1 MRKLVLAFSFLFFLS
16 SCNSISGVFRSI
28 KRIIFPS
35 SCRIEVKLDT
45 TDLKYLE
52 DLWDYRFTVSE
63 DTNLQEFASA
73 VQISPKPSNLRFDYS
88 DYVTREISLDH
99 WNFDPNVEYEIKIGK
114 FYAEN
119 DCFLETPVSFKLPVM
134 ARKPS
139 FYLSR
144 ENIFESNLNKVLPI
158 YISNVSEFQIRS
170 AELSIPVLV
179 NAIATLGNKY
189 YEFENQLSWKKTVW
203 KSGIKVNAFGNQGM
217 DIDSYFGAKPNTK
230 GWIAFQL
237 GANVIGEGNKE
248 EYKNE
253 SIFLQSTNLG
263 ITTKLDPNTLH
274 VWVHTLSKAEPV
286 SNTTISLYEK
296 GSLRGTC
303 KTDKDGHCTVPSISD
318 TKSYDKSVLIA
329 EDSSG
334 DKAFLHFNETHI
346 EGYSDYYTENHV
358 KGKIYF
364 DRKLYR
370 PGDRVEIKA
379 VLADR
384 KNGTLVPY
392 SSKSVNIQ
400 IRDSRGKDVSNTNL
414 SSTGQGGVATGY
426 TIPSDAPLGHY
437 SVTVYG
443 AGKNDSITYDT
454 FQVEEFRPV
463 NFMVNVNLANVV
475 NKDQNIK
482 GTVEGKYMFGAPM
495 GGAKISYSVL
505 KRKRHISFES
515 FVSYDFSDTWY
526 DYEDEY
532 SEGNSDYVSGSEGV
546 LDSKGLFTLDIPVQD
561 LTRKFATDGE
571 DIEIADP
578 FNLVVE
584 SSVFDVDGKS
594 VTKSSSIPYN
604 PSETYVGLKCNDRY
618 QAIDKPFQFGALA
631 INLQGKAVAGAELK
645 AYIIY
650 NDWTSVL
657 SKGIGKFFFRSNQLT
672 KKVVEVKKL
681 VSKADGVS
689 FDYKAKDSGSY
700 TVLVL
705 NKDKVFSRVDFYAY
719 EKESYYTWDFRGDDS
734 IELRS
739 DKKEYKIGD
748 KAKILIKSPLQN
760 ARVIVTV
767 ERDSV
772 YFKKSFLMKG
782 NSAPLEIPIEES
794 YLPNVDVN
802 VVMLSGRLP
811 VPEGL
816 SSDDIKEFNEQ
827 DLGAPKAKTGSVTLK
842 VNLASRTAPVVIKT
856 DKQEYQPREQVK
868 LSIQS
873 SPGAELTVS
882 VADRGV
888 LDLVGYSFQSPVQMF
903 YQYWYSIVKTF
914 ELRSM
919 IIKHYIYENKGD
931 SPGGDYGEDSGGGFS
946 AESES
951 GARKDFRYTAYWNP
965 VVIADSSGN
974 ADLSFTLPD
983 NLTTFRVM
991 VASSANGKF
1000 GASNSEFIVKKNL
1013 VLQKTVARFIRVGDS
1028 LELGGS
1034 ITNNTK
1040 KKGKFKYKID
1050 SKFLSED
1057 KGWISIELAAGQTKE
1072 VLRTFQISESQYI
1085 KLKLDH
1091 PKDEI
1096 QASYQI
1102 SVEPENM
1109 NEFAD
1114 LKKSDLS
1121 DALVVTLPIKEF
1133 DPVTSV
1139 QFSGYTDSEHKTLI
1153 SFPKKESILLNKGSL
1168 DIRMSG
1174 TALTALKSAFD
1185 FYESNPYF
1193 CMEQRTSAYLLS
1205 LSAGEL
1211 LKEFQYK
1218 APAKDSYDFTQI
1230 EKLFLDEMS
1239 EFQTSEGSFRVWKGH
1254 GRTGYPYLTAYIAS
1268 VMQIGKDKGKRSNT
1282 QAYQLA
1288 IKYLENYVKN
1298 PTETSINSYQT
1309 LSLIYSVL
1317 SKDKKETHSLEKTL
1331 VDHFEELNLK
1341 SRGIFLTAYAE
1352 VHKLETVD
1360 SDPVFKKLFAEYTK
1374 YIVYEKELFALKPLK
1389 QNTDEYY
1396 YYSYYSSSS
1405 VLGNYLRLL
1414 LRVDSK
1420 NPRIVELVK
1429 SIMMDRQNHFW
1440 SDSHSVGTIALALS
1454 EYRNRFESTSID
1466 TEGEAIFG
1474 EKTLI
1479 EESFSSSSDS
1489 IYKEEITFDRL
1500 FEGKDP
1506 SGRPLVFKRTSSEGR
1521 LYFQTRLMYV
1531 PVKDTTTQKFN
1542 GLEIKKTLYRI
1553 DGRNSN
1559 GDAILKE
1566 VTSLQRGSTY
1576 LVKVKI
1582 LSNLEQAFGMIVD
1595 PIPSNTEIVNTS
1607 FLTEKASDGEE
1618 TEVTDN
1624 YYGGYKEYRDD
1635 RVIFSEDRIKKGE
1648 TEFNYILRPVAKGNS
1663 IMPASKTFLMYH
1675 PQFYGNTNTIR
1686 VKVE

>member
-1 MRKLVLAFSFLFFLS
+1 MRKLVLALGFLFFLS
-16 SCNSISGVFRSI
+16 SCNSISGIFRSI
-28 KRIIFPS
+28 KRTIFPS

-52 DLWDYRFTVSE
+52 DLWDYRITVTE
-63 DTNLQEFASA
+63 DTNLQELASA
-73 VQISPKPSNLRFDYS
+73 IQILPKPSNPRTEFS
-88 DYVTREISLDH
+88 DYISREFSLDS
-99 WNFDPNVEYEIKIGK
+99 WNFDSGVEYEIKIGK

-134 ARKPS
+134 TNKPS

-144 ENIFESNLNKVLPI
+144 ENIFESSLNKVLPI
-158 YISNVSEFQIRS
+158 SISNVPEFQIRT
-170 AELSIPVLV
+170 AELNIPTLV
-179 NAIATLGNKY
+179 NAVATLGNRY
-189 YEFENQLSWKKTVW
+189 YEYESQLNWKNSIW
-203 KSGIKVNAFGNQGM
+203 KSGLKINSFGNQGM
-217 DIDSYFGAKPNTK
+217 DIDNYFGSKPNTK
-230 GWIAFQL
+230 AWIALQL
-237 GANVIGEGNKE
+237 GANVIGENNKE
-248 EYKNE
+248 EFKRE

-274 VWVHTLSKAEPV
+274 VWVHSLSKAEPV
-286 SNTTISLYEK
+286 INTNISLYEK
-296 GSLRGTC
+296 GNLRGTC
-303 KTDKDGHCTVPSISD
+303 KTDKDGYCSLPSLSD
-318 TKSYDKSVLIA
+318 TKSFDKSVLIA
-329 EDSSG
+329 EDSLG

-346 EGYSDYYTENHV
+346 EGYSDYYSENNV

-379 VLADR
+379 VIAER
-384 KNGTLVPY
+384 KNGILIPY
-392 SSKSVNIQ
+392 SSKSLNLQ
-400 IRDSRGKDVSNTNL
+400 IRDSRGKDVANTNL
-414 SSTGQGGVATGY
+414 SSTSQGGINTSY
-426 TIPSDAPLGHY
+426 LISSDASLGHY
-437 SVTVYG
+437 SVSVYIP
-443 AGKNDSITYDT
+443 GKDGSITYDT

-463 NFMVNVNLANVV
+463 NFMVNVNLANAV
-475 NKDQNIK
+475 NKDQNVK

-495 GGAKISYSVL
+495 GGAKVSYSVL
-505 KRKRHISFES
+505 KRKRFIDFDSFS
-515 FVSYDFSDTWY
+515 NYDFSDTWY

-532 SEGNSDYVSGSEGV
+532 SGGNSDYVTGSEGV
-546 LDSKGLFTLDIPVQD
+546 LDSRGLFSLDIPVKE
-561 LTRKFATDGE
+561 LTRKFVTDGE

-584 SSVFDVDGKS
+584 SSVYDVDGKS

-618 QAIDKPFQFGALA
+618 QTLDKPFQFGAVA
-631 INLQGKAVAGAELK
+631 VNLQGKAVAGAELK

-657 SKGIGKFFFRSNQLT
+657 SKGLGKFFFRSNQLT
-672 KKVVEVKKL
+672 KKVVETKKL
-681 VSKADGVS
+681 ISKAEGVS
-689 FDYKAKDSGSY
+689 FDYRAKDPGSY

-705 NKDKVFSRVDFYAY
+705 NRDKVFSRVDFYAY

-734 IELRS
+734 IELRT
-739 DKKEYKIGD
+739 DKQEYKIGD

-772 YFKKSFLMKG
+772 YYKKSFLMKG

-816 SSDDIKEFNEQ
+816 SAEDIKEFNEQ

-856 DKQEYQPREQVK
+856 DKKEYQPREQVK

-873 SPGAELTVS
+873 APGAELTVS

-903 YQYWYSIVKTF
+903 YQYWYNMVKTF

-965 VVIADSSGN
+965 VVIADSNGN

-1000 GASNSEFIVKKNL
+1000 GASNAEFTVKKNL

-1050 SKFLSED
+1050 SSFLPEN
-1057 KGWISIELAAGQTKE
+1057 KGWSSIELASGQTKE

-1091 PKDEI
+1091 PNDEI
-1096 QASYQI
+1096 QLSYQI
-1102 SVEPENM
+1102 SVEPENISD
-1109 NEFAD
+1109 FVD

-1121 DALVVTLPIKEF
+1121 DSLAVNVPIKEF
-1133 DPVTSV
+1133 DPVTAV
-1139 QFSGYTDSEHKTLI
+1139 QFSGYTDSEFKTI
-1153 SFPKKESILLNKGSL
+1153 INVPKKESILLNKGSL

-1218 APAKDSYDFTQI
+1218 APTKDSYDFTQI

-1239 EFQTSEGSFRVWKGH
+1239 EFQASDGSFKVWKDS
-1254 GRTGYPYLTAYIAS
+1254 GRTGYPYLTAYVVS
-1268 VMQIGKDKGKRSNT
+1268 VMQIGKEKGKRSNSH
-1282 QAYQLA
+1282 AYQAA
-1288 IKYLENYVKN
+1288 IQYLQNYVKN

-1317 SKDKKETHSLEKTL
+1317 SKDKKEVRSLEKTL
-1331 VDHFEELNLK
+1331 IDHFEELNLK
-1341 SRGIFLTAYAE
+1341 SRGIFLTSYAE
-1352 VHKLETVD
+1352 THKLESYESD
-1360 SDPVFKKLFAEYTK
+1360 SVFKKIFSEYTK
-1374 YIVYEKELFALKPLK
+1374 YISYEKEVFTLKPLK
-1389 QNTDEYY
+1389 DNAEEQY
-1396 YYSYYSSSS
+1396 YYSYYNSST

-1420 NPRIVELVK
+1420 NPRIVDLVK

-1440 SDSHSVGTIALALS
+1440 SDSHSVGTIALALA
-1454 EYRNRFESTSID
+1454 EYRNRFESTSVD
-1466 TEGEAIFG
+1466 TEGQAIFG

-1479 EESFSSSSDS
+1479 NESFSPSSDS

-1500 FEGKDP
+1500 FDSKDP
-1506 SGRPLVFKRTSSEGR
+1506 SGRPLLFKRTSSEGR
-1521 LYFQTRLMYV
+1521 LYFQSRLMYV

-1542 GLEIKKTLYRI
+1542 GLEIRKILFRI
-1553 DGRNSN
+1553 DGRDSN
-1559 GDAILKE
+1559 GNPILKE
-1566 VTSLQRGSTY
+1566 VTNLQRGSTY

-1582 LSNLEQAFGMIVD
+1582 LSNTDHAFAMIVD

-1607 FLTEKASDGEE
+1607 FLTEKQSDGEE
-1618 TEVTDN
+1618 TDVTES

-1635 RVIFSEDRIKKGE
+1635 RVIFSEDRLPKGE

-1663 IMPASKTFLMYH
+1663 ILPAAKTFLMYH

>member
-1 MRKLVLAFSFLFFLS
+1 MRKLVLAFSLLFFLG
-16 SCNSISGVFRSI
+16 SCNSITGLFRSI
-28 KRIIFPS
+28 KRVIFPS

-52 DLWDYRFTVSE
+52 DLWDYQITVSE
-63 DTNLQEFASA
+63 DTNLRELASA
-73 VQISPKPSNLRFDYS
+73 VEIFPKPSDPKTEFS
-88 DYVTREISLDH
+88 DYVSREFSLDQ
-99 WNFDPNVEYEIKIGK
+99 WNFDPGVAYEIKIGK

-134 ARKPS
+134 AKKPS

-158 YISNVSEFQIRS
+158 SISNVPEFEIRS
-170 AELSIPVLV
+170 AELSIPILV
-179 NAIATLGNKY
+179 NAVATLGNRY
-189 YEFENQLSWKKTVW
+189 YDFESQLNWKKTVW
-203 KSGIKVNAFGNQGM
+203 KSGIKVNSFGNQGM
-217 DIDSYFGAKPNTK
+217 DIDTYFGSKPNTK
-230 GWIAFQL
+230 AWIAFQL
-237 GANVIGEGNKE
+237 GAKVIGDNNKE
-248 EYKNE
+248 EFKKE

-274 VWVHTLSKAEPV
+274 VWVHSLSKAEPV
-286 SNTTISLYEK
+286 ANTNMSLYEK

-303 KTDKDGHCTVPSISD
+303 KTDKDGHCTLPTIND
-318 TKSYDKSVLIA
+318 TKSLEKSVLIA

-334 DKAFLHFNETHI
+334 DKTFLHFNETHI
-346 EGYSDYYTENHV
+346 DGYSDYYSENNV

-384 KNGTLVPY
+384 KNGSLVPY
-392 SSKSVNIQ
+392 ASRSVNLQ
-400 IRDSRGKDVSNTNL
+400 IRDSRGKDISNTNL
-414 SSTGQGGVATGY
+414 SSTGQGGVYSGY

-437 SVTVYG
+437 SVSVYVP
-443 AGKNDSITYDT
+443 GKSYSVTYDT

-463 NFMVNVNLANVV
+463 NFMVNVNLANAV
-475 NKDQNIK
+475 NRDQNVK
-482 GTVEGKYMFGAPM
+482 GAVEGKYMFGAPM
-495 GGAKISYSVL
+495 GGAKVSYSVL
-505 KRKRHISFES
+505 KRKRYINFDSFPN
-515 FVSYDFSDTWY
+515 YDFSDTWY

-532 SEGNSDYVSGSEGV
+532 SDSNSDYITGSEGV
-546 LDSKGLFTLDIPVQD
+546 LDSKGLYSLDIPVQN
-561 LTRKFATDGE
+561 LTRKFVTDGE

-604 PSETYVGLKCNDRY
+604 PSESYVGLKCNDRY
-618 QAIDKPFQFGALA
+618 QSLDKPFQFGAVSV
-631 INLQGKAVAGAELK
+631 NLQGKAVAGVELK

-657 SKGIGKFFFRSNQLT
+657 SKGLGKFFFRSNQLT
-672 KKVVEVKKL
+672 KKIVEVKKL
-681 VSKADGVS
+681 VSKVEGVS
-689 FDYKAKDSGSY
+689 FDYRAKDPGSY
-700 TVLVL
+700 TILVL

-734 IELRS
+734 IELRT
-739 DKKEYKIGD
+739 DKQEYKIGD

-760 ARVIVTV
+760 SRVIVTV

-842 VNLASRTAPVVIKT
+842 INLASRTAPVVIKT

-868 LSIQS
+868 LSIQTN
-873 SPGAELTVS
+873 PGAELTVS

-903 YQYWYSIVKTF
+903 YQYWYNIVKTF

-965 VVIADSSGN
+965 VVIADSNGN
-974 ADLSFTLPD
+974 ADLSFVLPD

-1040 KKGKFKYKID
+1040 KKGKFKYKIE

-1057 KGWISIELAAGQTKE
+1057 KGWSSIELAAGQTKE

-1085 KLKLDH
+1085 KLKQSQ
-1091 PKDEI
+1091 PKEDI
-1096 QASYQI
+1096 QLTYQI
-1102 SVEPENM
+1102 SVEPETGA
-1109 NEFAD
+1109 EFAD

-1121 DALVVTLPIKEF
+1121 DSLVVTMPIKEF

-1239 EFQTSEGSFRVWKGH
+1239 EFQTSDGSFKVWKGH
-1254 GRTGYPYLTAYIAS
+1254 GRTGYPYLTAYIVS
-1268 VMQIGKDKGKRSNT
+1268 VMQMGKDKGKRSNPK
-1282 QAYQLA
+1282 AYDLA
-1288 IKYLENYVKN
+1288 IQYLQNYVKN
-1298 PTETSINSYQT
+1298 PTETSIHSYQT

-1317 SKDKKETHSLEKTL
+1317 AKDKKDIHSLEKTL

-1341 SRGIFLTAYAE
+1341 SRGIFLTSYAE
-1352 VHKLETVD
+1352 THKLESSD
-1360 SDPVFKKLFAEYTK
+1360 SDPVFKKLFAEYTN
-1374 YIVYEKELFALKPLK
+1374 YIVYDKELFTLKPLK
-1389 QNTDEYY
+1389 KNADESY
-1396 YYSYYSSSS
+1396 YYSYYSSST

-1414 LRVDSK
+1414 LKVDSK
-1420 NPRIVELVK
+1420 NPRIVDLVK
-1429 SIMMDRQNHFW
+1429 SIMLDRQKQYW
-1440 SDSHSVGTIALALS
+1440 SDSHSVGTIALALA
-1454 EYRNRFESTSID
+1454 EYRNRFESTSSD
-1466 TEGEAIFG
+1466 TDGQAIFG

-1479 EESFSSSSDS
+1479 DESFSSSSDS

-1500 FEGKDP
+1500 FDSKDP
-1506 SGRPLVFKRTSSEGR
+1506 SGRPLLFKRTSSEGR
-1521 LYFQTRLMYV
+1521 LYFQSRLMYV

-1542 GLEIKKTLYRI
+1542 GLEIRKTLYRI

-1559 GDAILKE
+1559 GDPILKE
-1566 VTSLQRGSTY
+1566 VTNLERGSTY

-1582 LSNLEQAFGMIVD
+1582 LSNLDQAFGMIVD

-1607 FLTEKASDGEE
+1607 FLTEKKSDAED
-1618 TEVTDN
+1618 TDVTN
-1624 YYGGYKEYRDD
+1624 TYYGGYKEYRDD
-1635 RVIFSEDRIKKGE
+1635 RVIFSEDYIKKGE